1 MSNDKMRE
9 EFEAWYLVAMADL
22 LGNGVRD
29 QAQKNLAWTRD
40 DGSYA
45 DPALRLALM
54 AWEASRA
61 ALVVLLPKFQFMD
74 HLDAQ
79 GYYKSQVK
87 HAIQDLGLAV
97 KP

>member
-9 EFEAWYLVAMADL
+9 EFENAVKRDWPSAPL
-22 LGNGVRD
+22 LRLNQVGAPGD
-29 QAQKNLAWTRD
+29 GFYRD
-40 DGSYA
+40 D
-45 DPALRLALM
+45 RIQH
-54 AWEASRA
+54 AWWGWQSSRA
-61 ALVVLLPKFQFMD
+61 ALVVQLPKFQFMD